1 MPLRSD
7 AHFVRASLR
16 EMMALMTCCDVF
28 ICNDSGPMHI
38 ADALRVP
45 VVGIFTT
52 GNPVWHRP
60 FGENQLFVGRGTG
73 HDVLR
78 YPTRDEVLA
87 AAEKQLERARL
98 SGFGKEAAM
107 ERADQ

>member
-1 MPLRSD
+1 MQLRSE
-7 AHFVRASLR
+7 AYFVRASLR

-38 ADALRVP
+38 ADALGVP
-45 VVGIFTT
+45 VVGVFTT

-60 FGENQLFVGRGTG
+60 FGEEQLFVGRGTG
-73 HDVLR
+73 HDLVS

-98 SGFGKEAAM
+98 SRAENEAAM
-107 ERADQ
+107 EPADQ

>member
-1 MPLRSD
+1 MPLHSE

-16 EMMALMTCCDVF
+16 EMMALMTCCDVL

-38 ADALRVP
+38 ADALGVP

-60 FGENQLFVGRGTG
+60 VGDNQLVVGRGTG
-73 HDVLR
+73 HGVLR
-78 YPTRDEVLA
+78 YPTREEVLA
-87 AAEKQLERARL
+87 AAEEQLERAGA
-98 SGFGKEAAM
+98 SGLGRAAAM
-107 ERADQ
+107 EPVDR